1 MKHKTVRD
9 MDRAL
14 FSYFTPHGSVLIGLI
29 IFFGVVAMLTM
40 TGCATTTPEEI
51 NAKADKINMIIDE
64 RQAGATRIVEEQA
77 AIAEA
82 AKQAAKAIADNLK
95 ESVEGVV
102 DTVKESIEGVTE

>member
-40 TGCATTTPEEI
+40 TGCATTPEEI